1 METPIN
7 VQMVPLILE
16 SLVQTIL
23 FVKIH
28 LVQMQ
33 FATTESAVHQPT
45 PTPTHVE
52 MVELPCL
59 IHAHQPQL
67 VKMLLEIGPFVPME
81 FVVLPI
87 LESKVFQKSCYL

>member
-7 VQMVPLILE
+7 VQMVQLILE
-16 SLVQTIL
+16 SLVRTIL

-45 PTPTHVE
+45 PTHVA
-52 MVELPCL
+52 MVELHCL